1 MQKEKLLLL
10 ILAVVQFSHI
20 VDFIII
26 MPLGAQLMSIFDI
39 SPQQFSFIV
48 SIYAIAAFL
57 SGLLGAS
64 FIDRFDRKHV
74 LFVAFI
80 GFTLGTLLCSA
91 TSSYIPFLIARAL
104 TGAFG
109 GILSAMVL
117 AVIGDAIPL
126 ERRGWAMG
134 IVMTAFSVA
143 SVVGVPIAVYLAA
156 TFSWK
161 TPFLVI
167 GILAGMIAIAVPFVF
182 PSMKIHLQNGPVN
195 KSPVVVFRQIFTDR
209 NQVNALLFSLIL
221 MLGHF
226 TIVPFIAP
234 YMQMNVGFSDNQVTY
249 IYLVGG
255 GLTVFFLPFFGK
267 LSDRIGH
274 YTVFGISSAFALF
287 SIFAI
292 TNLPHVPLVW
302 ALCATSSFFVV
313 ASGRNVPATTLV
325 TSVVKP
331 ESRGSFMSVRASVN
345 EMALALSSL
354 IAGMIIHKNADGSLI
369 HYNIVG
375 YFAIAMSLIAIWLG
389 KQLKPMS

>member
-167 GILAGMIAIAVPFVF
+167 GILAGVIAIAVPFVF

-195 KSPVVVFRQIFTDR
+195 KSPVVVFRQIFTDS

-354 IAGMIIHKNADGSLI
+354 IAGMIIHKNTDGSLT

-375 YFAIAMSLIAIWLG
+375 YFAIAMSLVAIWLG

>member
-10 ILAVVQFSHI
+10 VLAVVQFSHI

-26 MPLGAQLMSIFDI
+26 MPLGAQLMSILDI
-39 SPQQFSFIV
+39 SPRQFSFIV

-80 GFTLGTLLCSA
+80 GFTISTLLCSA
-91 TSSYIPFLIARAL
+91 ANSYIPFLIARAL

-126 ERRGWAMG
+126 ERRGRAMG

-167 GILAGMIAIAVPFVF
+167 GILAGIIAVLVPFIF

-195 KSPVVVFRQIFTDR
+195 RSPAAVFRQIFTDS

-267 LSDRIGH
+267 LADRIGH
-274 YTVFGISSAFALF
+274 YPVFGISSAFALF

-375 YFAIAMSLIAIWLG
+375 YFAIAMSIVAIWLG

>member
-375 YFAIAMSLIAIWLG
+375 YFAIAMSLVAIWLG

>member
-91 TSSYIPFLIARAL
+91 TSSYVPFLIARAL

>member
-143 SVVGVPIAVYLAA
+143 SGVGVPIAVYLAA

-375 YFAIAMSLIAIWLG
+375 YFAIAMSLVAIWLG

>member
-26 MPLGAQLMSIFDI
+26 MPLGAQLMEVFDI
-39 SPQQFSFIV
+39 TPQQFSFIV
-48 SIYAIAAFL
+48 SIYALAAFT

-80 GFTLGTLLCSA
+80 GFTAGTLTCSVV
-91 TSSYIPFLIARAL
+91 SSYVPFLIARGL

-126 ERRGWAMG
+126 ERRGWALG
-134 IVMTAFSVA
+134 VVMTAFSVA

-156 TFSWK
+156 TFTWK

-167 GILAGMIAIAVPFVF
+167 GLLAGVIALFVPFIF
-182 PSMKIHLQNGPVN
+182 PSMRIHLENGPVDRR
-195 KSPVVVFRQIFTDR
+195 PIAVFKQIFRDS
-209 NQVNALLFSLIL
+209 NQINALLFSLIL

-226 TIVPFIAP
+226 TIIPFIAP
-234 YMQMNVGFSDNQVTY
+234 YMQMNVGFSDQEVSY

-255 GLTVFFLPFFGK
+255 ILTVFFLPYFGK
-267 LSDRIGH
+267 LADRIGH
-274 YTVFGISSAFALF
+274 YPVFGMASAFALF
-287 SIFAI
+287 SIFSI
-292 TNLPHVPLVW
+292 THLPHISLGW

-331 ESRGSFMSVRASVN
+331 ESRGSFMSVRASIN
-345 EMALALSSL
+345 EMAMALSSL
-354 IAGMIIHKNADGSLI
+354 IAGMIVTKNPDGSLT

-375 YFAIAMSLIAIWLG
+375 YFAIGMSLIAIWLG
-389 KQLKPMS
+389 KQLKSVS